1 MRLLKN
7 LSVSKTVSNTRV
19 KKMNDKNSYS
29 SFNSTRGYVPLIVD
43 VIVVLIVSLC
53 ITMVY
58 ERYVLYEFMTK
69 TTVVLDKS
77 MLSVKAV
84 ELYGAQGADAAITRA
99 ITRIEEM
106 KNKGTIVLDRQAV
119 LTAPDSVYLDEEALL
134 KPL

>member
-1 MRLLKN
+1 
-7 LSVSKTVSNTRV
+7 
-19 KKMNDKNSYS
+19 MNDKNSYS

-99 ITRIEEM
+99 ITRIEEL
-106 KNKGTIVLDRQAV
+106 KNNGTIVLDRQAV

>member
-1 MRLLKN
+1 
-7 LSVSKTVSNTRV
+7 
-19 KKMNDKNSYS
+19 MNDKNRDS
-29 SFNSTRGYVPLIVD
+29 SWNLTWDYVPLIVG
-43 VIVVLIVSLC
+43 VIVVIILSLC

-84 ELYGAQGADAAITRA
+84 ELYGAQGADEAISRA
-99 ITRIEEM
+99 IARIEEM
-106 KNKGTIVLDRQAV
+106 KNNGTIVLDRQAV

>member
-1 MRLLKN
+1 MKLLKN
-7 LSVSKTVSNTRV
+7 LSVGKTVSKTRV
-19 KKMNDKNSYS
+19 KKMNDKNSDS
-29 SFNSTRGYVPLIVD
+29 SLNPTWDYVPLIGGV
-43 VIVVLIVSLC
+43 VVVLILSLC
-53 ITMVY
+53 ITLFY
-58 ERYVLYEFMTK
+58 ERYVLLEAMTN

-99 ITRIEEM
+99 ITRIEEL
-106 KNKGTIVLDRQAV
+106 KNNGTIVLDRQAV